1 MALTTKHKI
10 KCIAERW
17 QQGGC
22 NLYRNTWEY
31 ISDAVCIAANTYTIY
46 IYKTVVQNK
55 RERV

>member
-10 KCIAERW
+10 KCIAAMAWGVVICIEIHGNTFLMQYVL
-17 QQGGC
+17 QQ
-22 NLYRNTWEY
+22 
-31 ISDAVCIAANTYTIY
+31 IH

>member
-10 KCIAERW
+10 KCIAERR

-31 ISDAVCIAANTYTIY
+31 ISDAVCIAANTF

>member
-10 KCIAERW
+10 KCIAERR

-31 ISDAVCIAANTYTIY
+31 ISDAVCIAANTYIL
-46 IYKTVVQNK
+46 VVQNK
-55 RERV
+55 RERVYNAL

>member
-10 KCIAERW
+10 KCIAERR
-17 QQGGC
+17 QQGVVICIEIHG
-22 NLYRNTWEY
+22 NTFLMQY
-31 ISDAVCIAANTYTIY
+31 VLQQIH